1 MTAQVHWLTGTTD
14 LDEDSV
20 LSLVDEITGGYG
32 FEVMTAGK
40 WLYRRR
46 VRTVE
51 GVEVLSDPYSPETM
65 PAVCV
70 NVPGESCDSL
80 GASALRRLASVLKL
94 TRVDFAWDGP
104 GFTVSDVRGWVE
116 SRQMRT
122 RARGGREIRP
132 LLEGVG
138 GQTVDLGSRNSSWQL
153 VVYDRRGPVRVEMR
167 LRGVRAAQ
175 ASDLLAQDPSR
186 WSGSFLAVLRGLVDF
201 VDRSGDVRGDRAP
214 LLPSW
219 ERFVRGAS
227 RVVVRITE
235 GVSATLE
242 RAGGWLRTQVG
253 PTLWAWAQAGGDVHA
268 LLSQGERAASGRVR
282 RRARVWR
289 DRAFSQA

>member
-20 LSLVDEITGGYG
+20 LSLVDDVTGGFG

-51 GVEVLSDPYSPETM
+51 GVEVLSDPHTPETM

-70 NVPGESCDSL
+70 NVPGEACDSL
-80 GASALRRLASVLKL
+80 GAGKLRRLASVLKL
-94 TRVDFAWDGP
+94 TRVDFAWDGAP
-104 GFTVSDVRGWVE
+104 FTVSDVREWVE
-116 SRQMRT
+116 ERQMRS

-132 LLEGVG
+132 LLEAVG
-138 GQTVDLGSRNSSWQL
+138 GRTVDLGSRNSTWQL

-175 ASDLLAQDPSR
+175 ASELLAGDPSG
-186 WSGSFLAVLRGLVDF
+186 WSGSFLGVLRGLVDF

-214 LLPSW
+214 LLASW
-219 ERFVRGAS
+219 ERFVQGAS

-235 GVSATLE
+235 GVSTTLE

-253 PTLWAWAQAGGDVHA
+253 PTLWAWAQAGGDVLGLVAH
-268 LLSQGERAASGRVR
+268 GEVVASSRVR
-282 RRARVWR
+282 RRARAWSGGAV
-289 DRAFSQA
+289 SPV

>member
-14 LDEDSV
+14 QDEESV
-20 LSLVDEITGGYG
+20 LSLVDEVTGGFG

-51 GVEVLSDPYSPETM
+51 GVEVLSDPHSPETM

-70 NVPGESCDSL
+70 NVPGEACDSL
-80 GASALRRLASVLKL
+80 GAGKVRRLAAFLKL

-104 GFTVSDVRGWVE
+104 PFAVSDVAEWVD
-116 SRQMRT
+116 SGQTRT

-132 LLEGVG
+132 LG
-138 GQTVDLGSRNSSWQL
+138 GGSGGRTAGIGSRNSTWQL

-175 ASDLLAQDPSR
+175 ASELLAGDPAG
-186 WSGSFLAVLRGLVDF
+186 WSAGFLGVLRGLVDF

-214 LLPSW
+214 LLASW
-219 ERFVRGAS
+219 ERFVQGAS

-235 GVSATLE
+235 GVSPTLE
-242 RAGGWLRTQVG
+242 RARGWLRTQVG
-253 PTLWAWAQAGGDVHA
+253 PTLWAWAQAGGDVLDLVAH
-268 LLSQGERAASGRVR
+268 GEVVASRRVR
-282 RRARVWR
+282 RRALAWSGG
-289 DRAFSQA
+289 ALSPG